1 VNDYSK
7 LVSSLYIN
15 KAGTEIGEIK
25 SQKLIP
31 SHEFALSFL
40 LKSDTSFFQAD
51 KNSALNYLRKNNMAV
66 DMDATGWQL
75 VKYSGLNLGWIK
87 VLEQRINNYYPS
99 EWRIKM

>member
-1 VNDYSK
+1 
-7 LVSSLYIN
+7 
-15 KAGTEIGEIK
+15 
-25 SQKLIP
+25 
-31 SHEFALSFL
+31 
-40 LKSDTSFFQAD
+40 
-51 KNSALNYLRKNNMAV
+51 MAV